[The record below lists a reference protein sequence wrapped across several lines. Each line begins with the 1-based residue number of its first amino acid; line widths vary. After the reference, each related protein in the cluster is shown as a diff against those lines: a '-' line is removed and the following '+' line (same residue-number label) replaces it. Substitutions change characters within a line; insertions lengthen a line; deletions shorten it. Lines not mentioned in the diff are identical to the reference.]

1 MNWLAFVLAV
11 LATYRVAH
19 MIARE
24 DGPFDAF
31 AWVREK
37 LGQESWYGRGMN
49 CVLCISFWLALPA
62 AWLAGLPI
70 VLGWL
75 GVAGGVLTIFLVIE
89 KSA

>member
-24 DGPFDAF
+24 DGPFDVF
-31 AWVREK
+31 SSMREIV
-37 LGQESWYGRGMN
+37 GQESWFGRGLH

-62 AWLAGLPI
+62 ALVAGLPI
-70 VLGWL
+70 VMGWL
-75 GVAGGVLTIFLVIE
+75 GVAGGVMVLFMIVETR
-89 KSA
+89 